1 MNSLNTSVLIFA
13 ALILGAYLYASLRKK
28 SRYNLSFSDAFNPFY
43 KVKSDV
49 SEELRRSLAP
59 IVSEIE
65 TRNIASFINH
75 WTNKFENDELTIE
88 DVKFLNEQLAVGNL
102 DQVNGILALHPEA
115 LNRYNKLNKTL
126 NSEVVATEIE
136 A

>member
-1 MNSLNTSVLIFA
+1 MNSLNTSVLIFV
-13 ALILGAYLYASLRKK
+13 ALVLVSYLFSSLRKK

-43 KVKSDV
+43 KVNTDV
-49 SEELRRSLAP
+49 SEDLRKTLAP

-65 TRNIASFINH
+65 TKKIANFINH
-75 WTNKFENDELTIE
+75 WTNKFEKDQLTID

-115 LNRYNKLNKTL
+115 LTKFNELNQTL
-126 NSEVVATEIE
+126 NSQAVE
-136 A
+136 AEAAI